1 MSGVD
6 LHMHSTA
13 SDGRYS
19 PAELVSRGVAA
30 KLAVMALTDHD
41 TVDGF
46 PAAQQAAR
54 GFPRLT
60 VVPGVEISTDVPQG
74 EVHLLGYYIDHDNG
88 ELQQKLVEMRASRL
102 ERAQGMLTKLKEL
115 GMPLEWERV
124 RQIAGSGAVGR
135 PHVAQAMLEK
145 GYISSIR
152 EAFTKYLG
160 WGGPAYVERKKL
172 TPEEAVELVLR
183 ASGIPVLAHP
193 YTVPGMED
201 LVASL
206 CKKGL
211 AGLEVYYAGYS
222 TEQINGLLALA
233 DRYGLITT
241 GGSDFHGLEA
251 SETALG
257 GVDVPLQCAEHLA
270 ALARKKSP
278 GMINR

>member
-1 MSGVD
+1 MSRVD

-19 PAELVSRGVAA
+19 PTELVSRAA
-30 KLAVMALTDHD
+30 AAGLAVMAITDHD
-41 TVDGF
+41 TVDGI
-46 PAAQQAAR
+46 PIALQAAR
-54 GFPRLT
+54 GFSGLT

-74 EVHLLGYYIDHDNG
+74 EVHLLGYYIDCNNE
-88 ELQQKLVEMRASRL
+88 ELRQKLAEMRVSRL
-102 ERAQGMLTKLKEL
+102 ERAQGMLAKLKSL

-124 RQIAGSGAVGR
+124 RQIAGSGSVGR
-135 PHVAQAMLEK
+135 PHIAQAMLEK

-152 EAFTKYLG
+152 EAFNRYLG

-193 YTVPGMED
+193 YTVPGTED

-206 CKKGL
+206 HKKGL
-211 AGLEVYYAGYS
+211 AGIEAYYAGYS
-222 TEQINGLLALA
+222 TEQINSLLVLA
-233 DRYGLITT
+233 ERYNLIPT

-251 SETALG
+251 SEAALG
-257 GVDVPLQCAEHLA
+257 GVDVPLQSAERLA
-270 ALARKKSP
+270 DLARKKSP
-278 GMINR
+278 GINR